1 MPDGQILIHKWQ
13 TPDPDHRISILCHG
27 NCPMKLNDRVSII
40 TGATKGIGLACAQ
53 EFALEGSK
61 VVLAGRTESLGGAAA
76 EEICAAGGDAIF
88 VRCDVSQK
96 DQVDALVRAT
106 VNHYGRIDIVVNNAG
121 VNHSA
126 KFFDIT
132 EEDWDWVMS
141 VDLKGTFLL
150 SQAAARVMV
159 DQGIPGVIVNVSS
172 VMAVL
177 ALADQVPYCAAKGG
191 VNQLTKAM
199 ALALSEH
206 GIRVNAIGPGP
217 VMTEL
222 MKRVVR
228 NKEKEAELLSR
239 LPIGRIAECREIAR
253 VAVFLASDDSS
264 YFTGQCIYP
273 DGGRMIQAFSRN
285 MEK

>member
-1 MPDGQILIHKWQ
+1 
-13 TPDPDHRISILCHG
+13 
-27 NCPMKLNDRVSII
+27 MKLQGKVSII

-53 EFALEGSK
+53 EFAQEGAK
-61 VVLAGRTESLGGAAA
+61 VVLSGRTESLGEAAA
-76 EEICAAGGDAIF
+76 EDIRAGGGNALF
-88 VRCDVSQK
+88 VACDVSQK
-96 DQVDALVRAT
+96 DQVDALVQAT
-106 VNHYGRIDIVVNNAG
+106 VDRYGRIDVVVNSAG

-126 KFFDIT
+126 RFFDIS

-159 DQGIPGVIVNVSS
+159 EQGIPGVIVNLSS

-191 VNQLTKAM
+191 VNQLTKAL
-199 ALALSEH
+199 ALALAEY

-222 MKRVVR
+222 MQRVVH

-273 DGGRMIQAFSRN
+273 DGGRMIQAFSRK

>member
-1 MPDGQILIHKWQ
+1 
-13 TPDPDHRISILCHG
+13 
-27 NCPMKLNDRVSII
+27 MKLQGKVSII

-53 EFALEGSK
+53 EFAREGAK
-61 VVLAGRTESLGGAAA
+61 VVLAGRTESLGEAAA
-76 EEICAAGGDAIF
+76 EEIRTGGGDAFF
-88 VRCDVSQK
+88 VRCDVSK
-96 DQVDALVRAT
+96 KEQVDALVQAT
-106 VNHYGRIDIVVNNAG
+106 VDRYGCVDVVVNNAG

-126 KFFDIT
+126 KFFDIS
-132 EEDWDWVMS
+132 EEDWDWVMG

-150 SQAAARVMV
+150 SQAAGRVMV
-159 DQGIPGVIVNVSS
+159 QQSIPGVIVNVSS
-172 VMAVL
+172 VMAVM

-199 ALALSEH
+199 ALALSDY

-222 MKRVVR
+222 MQRVVH

-273 DGGRMIQAFSRN
+273 DGGRMIQAFSRKL
-285 MEK
+285 EQ

>member
-1 MPDGQILIHKWQ
+1 MRLRDKVAI
-13 TPDPDHRISILCHG
+13 
-27 NCPMKLNDRVSII
+27 V

-53 EFALEGSK
+53 EFAKEGAK
-61 VVLAGRTESLGGAAA
+61 VVLAGRTESLGNAAA
-76 EEICAAGGDAIF
+76 EKIRAEGGDAVF
-88 VRCDVSQK
+88 VQCDVSQK
-96 DQVDALVRAT
+96 DQVDNLIRTT
-106 VNHYGRIDIVVNNAG
+106 VDHYGRIDVVVNNAG

-126 KFFDIT
+126 NFFEIT

-141 VDLKGTFLL
+141 VDLKGTFLV
-150 SQAAARVMV
+150 SQAAARVMME
-159 DQGIPGVIVNVSS
+159 QGIPGVIINMSS
-172 VMAVL
+172 VTAVL

-199 ALALSEH
+199 ALALADY

-222 MKRVVR
+222 MRRVVHD
-228 NKEKEAELLSR
+228 KEKEAELLSR
-239 LPIGRIAECREIAR
+239 LPIGRIAECAEIAR

-264 YFTGQCIYP
+264 YFTGQTIYP
-273 DGGRMIQAFSRN
+273 DGGRMIQAFSRK

>member
-1 MPDGQILIHKWQ
+1 
-13 TPDPDHRISILCHG
+13 
-27 NCPMKLNDRVSII
+27 MKLKDKVAII

-53 EFALEGSK
+53 EFAREGAR
-61 VVLAGRTESLGGAAA
+61 VVLSGRTESRGEAAA
-76 EEICAAGGDAIF
+76 EEIRAGGGDALF
-88 VRCDVSQK
+88 VRCDVSEK
-96 DQVDALVRAT
+96 AEVDALVQAT
-106 VNHYGRIDIVVNNAG
+106 VKQFGQIDVVVNNAG

-126 KFFDIT
+126 KFFDIS

-159 DQGIPGVIVNVSS
+159 EKGTPGVIVNLSS

-191 VNQLTKAM
+191 VNQLTKAL
-199 ALALSEH
+199 ALALADY

-217 VMTEL
+217 VLTEL
-222 MKRVVR
+222 MQRVVH

-264 YFTGQCIYP
+264 FFTGQCLYP
-273 DGGRMIQAFSRN
+273 DGGRMIQAFSRQ